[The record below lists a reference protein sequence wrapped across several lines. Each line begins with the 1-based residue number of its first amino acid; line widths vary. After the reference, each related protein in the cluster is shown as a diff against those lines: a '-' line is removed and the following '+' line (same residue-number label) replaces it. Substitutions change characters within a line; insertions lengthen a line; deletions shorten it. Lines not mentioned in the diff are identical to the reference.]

1 MSFQMDWR
9 HEIQK
14 NEDGESERMDYILL
28 SFVEGTKCLKT
39 RMVRMWI
46 VLRHFKNGLVSIFL
60 CKKVYCLS

>member
-14 NEDGESERMDYILL
+14 NEDGERMDYILL